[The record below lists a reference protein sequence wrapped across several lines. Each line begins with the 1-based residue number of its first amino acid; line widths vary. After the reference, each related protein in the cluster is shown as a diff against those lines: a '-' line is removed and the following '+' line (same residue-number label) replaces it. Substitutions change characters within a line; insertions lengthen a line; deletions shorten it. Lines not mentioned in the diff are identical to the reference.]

1 MLQKGEKNMPQKIT
15 FEQAMAELDE
25 IVRKLENGQIPLEEA
40 VKTYEKGMELKK
52 ICEEKLKT
60 AEMKIEK
67 LTLQDGKPVGTETL
81 DEQL

>member
-1 MLQKGEKNMPQKIT
+1 MPQKIT

-25 IVRKLENGQIPLEEA
+25 IVRKLESGQIPLEEA
-40 VKTYEKGMELKK
+40 VKTYERGIELKK

-67 LTLQDGKPVGTETL
+67 LTLKNGEPIGTETL